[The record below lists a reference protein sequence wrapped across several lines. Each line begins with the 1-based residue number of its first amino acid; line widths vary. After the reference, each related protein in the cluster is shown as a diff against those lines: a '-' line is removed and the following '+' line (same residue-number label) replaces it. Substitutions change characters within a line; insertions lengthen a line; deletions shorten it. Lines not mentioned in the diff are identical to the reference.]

1 MPKVSIKL
9 LSTISHLTTLIF
21 GVALGLSS
29 AIYYQHFYAIF
40 VSKLSIHVAGM
51 VIIAVI
57 LRLLTIL
64 MWNQYNTDFTKLNQF
79 LIDDER

>member
-51 VIIAVI
+51 VVIAVI
-57 LRLLTIL
+57 LRLTIL